1 VERSYNRFH
10 RLEFKQGFS
19 NYERLFARISGGKT
33 MSSPSLLTK
42 VRQHLTVGTSLLA
55 LLVNL
60 GAPAAAAAQQPTK
73 QTLTASPIKH
83 VIVIIGENRSF
94 DHIFATYQPKNGET
108 VSNLLS
114 KGIIHA
120 SGEPGPNYSL
130 SAQYNAVDSTT
141 YAINPGEK
149 TIYTNIPPVVAG
161 GPTTPFLPT
170 LRLAEEIE
178 PGMLAKGYYYDLTI
192 GGTGLAPYVVPDT
205 RIPNVFDLPEGTFE
219 LTPAIKYS
227 EYANSPVHRFYQMWQ
242 QTDCSVATAT
252 AENPSGCLS
261 DLFPWV
267 EVTIGSG
274 SDGSSGS
281 TSPPTS
287 YLSTGEG
294 STSMEFYNVQK
305 GDAPY
310 LKSLA
315 DQYTLSDNFHQ
326 SVMGGTMANHIEFG
340 FADSIWYSDGAG
352 NALAPPAAQIENP
365 NPQPGTNNWYDDDG
379 YNSGSYV
386 GCADLSQPGV
396 PAVVNYLESLPRP
409 VSPNCEAG
417 HYYILNNYNPG
428 FNGDGSSSLP
438 LSPLTIPGTS
448 VRHIGDALIEK
459 NISWKYY
466 GDGWNIYVAEPSNPF
481 DTYCNICNPFQYATD
496 IMTDAA
502 LRTEHIQDAQNIY
515 ADIKAGALPSVSI
528 VKPGWPSD
536 GHPATSKIELF
547 EGFTKNIVD
556 ALQANPDLWANTAVF
571 ITFDEGGGY
580 YDSGYIQ
587 PVDFFG
593 DGTRIPLLIV
603 SPFST
608 GGHINHAYSDHVSI
622 IKFIERNFH
631 LSPLTGRSRDNLPN
645 PKTAK
650 NNPYVPINSPAID
663 DLFGA
668 FNFPRDK

>member
-1 VERSYNRFH
+1 M
-10 RLEFKQGFS
+10 GS
-19 NYERLFARISGGKT
+19 N
-33 MSSPSLLTK
+33 SLLTK
-42 VRQHLTVGTSLLA
+42 VSQNLTVGVSLLA
-55 LLVNL
+55 LLVNTA
-60 GAPAAAAAQQPTK
+60 GPATATAEQNPKQAAK
-73 QTLTASPIKH
+73 QSAEQTPTASPIKH

-94 DHIFATYQPKNGET
+94 DHVFATYQPTNGET

-114 KGIIHA
+114 KGIVLA
-120 SGEPGPNYSL
+120 NGKPGPNYSL
-130 SAQYNAVDSTT
+130 SAQYNAVDDTT

-149 TIYTNIPPVVAG
+149 TIYSNIPPVVAG
-161 GPTTPFLPT
+161 GPTNPYIPT
-170 LRLAEEIE
+170 IKIAKEIE
-178 PGMLAKGYYYDLTI
+178 PGTLAKGYYYDLTI
-192 GGTGLAPYVVPDT
+192 GGTGLAPYEVADT
-205 RIPNVFDLPEGTFE
+205 RIPNVFDLPEGAFQ
-219 LTPAIKYS
+219 LTPAVKYND
-227 EYANSPVHRFYQMWQ
+227 YANSPVHRFYQMWQ

-252 AENPSGCLS
+252 ASNPSGCQN

-267 EVTIGSG
+267 EVTIGAG

-294 STSMEFYNVQK
+294 STAMEFYNVQK

-340 FADSIWYSDGAG
+340 FADSIWYSDGGG
-352 NALAPPAAQIENP
+352 NALTPPAAQIENP

-396 PAVVNYLESLPRP
+396 PAVVNYLQSLPRP
-409 VSPNCEAG
+409 IAPNCDAG
-417 HYYILNNYNPG
+417 HFYILNNYNPG
-428 FNGDGSSSLP
+428 FNGDGSSSLG
-438 LSPLTIPGTS
+438 LSPLTVPGSS
-448 VRHIGDALIEK
+448 VRHIGDALLEK

-466 GDGWNIYVAEPSNPF
+466 GDGWNIYLSDPTFANPL

-496 IMTDAA
+496 IMTNAT

-515 ADIKAGALPSVSI
+515 EDIKAGELPSVSI
-528 VKPGWPSD
+528 IKPGWPSD
-536 GHPATSKIELF
+536 GHPASSKIELF
-547 EGFTKNIVD
+547 EGFAKNVVN
-556 ALQANPDLWANTAVF
+556 ALQANPDLWASTAVF

-580 YDSGYIQ
+580 YDSGYIE

-608 GGHINHAYSDHVSI
+608 GGHVNHAYSDHVSLT
-622 IKFIERNFH
+622 KFIERNFK
-631 LSPLTGRSRDNLPN
+631 LKPLTERSRDNLPN

-650 NNPYVPINSPAID
+650 NNPYVPTNSPAID
-663 DLFGA
+663 DLFDA
-668 FNFPRDK
+668 FQFPQTK

>member
-1 VERSYNRFH
+1 
-10 RLEFKQGFS
+10 
-19 NYERLFARISGGKT
+19 
-33 MSSPSLLTK
+33 MSSSSLLAQA
-42 VRQHLTVGTSLLA
+42 RQHLAVGTSLFA

-60 GAPAAAAAQQPTK
+60 GAPATSAAQQSAK
-73 QTLTASPIKH
+73 QTPTATPIKH

-94 DHIFATYQPKNGET
+94 DHVFATYQSASGDSI
-108 VSNLLS
+108 SNLLS
-114 KGIIHA
+114 KGIVKA
-120 SGEPGPNYSL
+120 DGTQGPNYAL
-130 SAQYNAVDSTT
+130 SAQYSAVDSTT
-141 YAINPGEK
+141 YAINPGQK
-149 TIYTNIPPVVAG
+149 TVYTNIPPVVAG
-161 GPTTPFLPT
+161 GPTTPFFPNVAT
-170 LRLAEEIE
+170 AKVEE

-205 RIPNVFDLPEGTFE
+205 RIPNVLDLPEGAFG
-219 LTPAIKYS
+219 LTPAVSYNA
-227 EYANSPVHRFYQMWQ
+227 YANSPVHRFYQMWQ

-252 AENPSGCLS
+252 KANPSGCLS

-267 EVTIGSG
+267 EVTIGAG

-294 STSMEFYNVQK
+294 STSMEFYNVRR

-326 SVMGGTMANHIEFG
+326 SVMGGTMANHIELG
-340 FADSIWYSDGAG
+340 YADSIWYSDGNG
-352 NALAPPAAQIENP
+352 NALTPPATQIENP
-365 NPQPGTNNWYDDDG
+365 NPQPNTNNWYDDDG

-396 PAVVNYLESLPRP
+396 PAVVNYLQSLPSP
-409 VSPNCEAG
+409 VNPNCDAG
-417 HYYILNNYNPG
+417 HFYILNNYNPG
-428 FNGDGSSSLP
+428 FNGDGSSALGN
-438 LSPLTIPGTS
+438 SPLTVPGSS
-448 VRHIGDALIEK
+448 VRHIGDALLAK

-466 GDGWNIYVAEPSNPF
+466 GDGWNIYLSDPLQTNPL
-481 DTYCNICNPFQYATD
+481 DTYCLICNPFQYATD
-496 IMTDAA
+496 IMTNAT

-515 ADIKAGALPSVSI
+515 EDIAASDLPSVSI

-536 GHPATSKIELF
+536 GHPASSKIEMF
-547 EGFTKNIVD
+547 EGFTKNIVN
-556 ALQANPDLWANTAVF
+556 ALQANPALWADTAVF

-608 GGHINHAYSDHVSI
+608 GGHINHSYSDHVSI
-622 IKFIERNFH
+622 TKFIERNFN
-631 LSPLTGRSRDNLPN
+631 LGPLTTRSRDNLPN
-645 PKTAK
+645 PKVAAS
-650 NNPYVPINSPAID
+650 NPYVPLNSPAID
-663 DLFGA
+663 DLFDA
-668 FNFPRDK
+668 FNFSQVK